1 MSGSVLIVTRP
12 ASYLSALVNG
22 SLFYASFSEET
33 YVDVACLKSFVSRKV
48 RDSFPLVSLPYCQ
61 CNLSGSMTQG
71 DKEKTG
77 ERQRGMQGRGDDR
90 DTLEKGYT
98 KSYFSDPVSK
108 SPLTYHSAPIDEDPM
123 SGGEGIESNPP
134 RASQATAVFIRST
147 TILLHSPPHALTH
160 PLNLCSRKAFGSSG
174 RNYRSPPV
182 LPKSG
187 VAVYEI
193 FFIEGFQLSSRPFIG
208 REIPF
213 FGFALRLSDQHHH
226 YHLGFLALSCA
237 HSAVFNFT
245 IRVSRF
251 CLLLLTSV
259 I

>member
-1 MSGSVLIVTRP
+1 M
-12 ASYLSALVNG
+12 
-22 SLFYASFSEET
+22 
-33 YVDVACLKSFVSRKV
+33 ACLKSFVSRKV

-108 SPLTYHSAPIDEDPM
+108 SPWTYHSAPIDEDPM

-160 PLNLCSRKAFGSSG
+160 PLNLCSEKHSARRGETTVIRLCYRKA
-174 RNYRSPPV
+174 
-182 LPKSG
+182 
-187 VAVYEI
+187 
-193 FFIEGFQLSSRPFIG
+193 
-208 REIPF
+208 
-213 FGFALRLSDQHHH
+213 ALRYMKSSL
-226 YHLGFLALSCA
+226 LRG
-237 HSAVFNFT
+237 FNFQVGLSLVEKFPFSVLLF
-245 IRVSRF
+245 VSRINTIITISVSSLYRVRT
-251 CLLLLTSV
+251 LLFS
-259 I
+259 ISQ